1 MAGLGELLREQD
13 HIVRNISLSSF
24 SDVDLQ
30 ANHGQEVSVFLVCK
44 YG

>member
-1 MAGLGELLREQD
+1 MAGLGESLREQD
-13 HIVRNISLSSF
+13 HIVRNISSSFF

-30 ANHGQEVSVFLVCK
+30 ANHREEVCVFLVCK